1 VPGTLVHW
9 WLGHIDWSLTLAFGI
24 ACVPAAIFGAQVALR
39 TSRRSLSLAYGF
51 GLATMGSGLLALA
64 H

>member
-1 VPGTLVHW
+1 MFR
-9 WLGHIDWSLTLAFGI
+9 IDYAFARMQAWRWMFGLAV
-24 ACVPAAIFGAQVALR
+24 VPAAIFGAQVALR

-51 GLATMGSGLLALA
+51 GLATMGGGLLALA